1 MNNLTGHEKLK
12 RDCVAYFRQN
22 EIWQRI
28 FTGFREKYSSYG
40 RFSGKVTVKNISGD
54 GLDTLEGFF
63 CQNFHGK
70 KSITVSAEK
79 FRKALSCSKYG
90 TVTPEEVL
98 AEYFGKALLERQ
110 RKRHLKKIR
119 YGR

>member
-63 CQNFHGK
+63 CQNFMAK
-70 KSITVSAEK
+70 KYTVSAEK

-90 TVTPEEVL
+90 TVTPEEVTGRV
-98 AEYFGKALLERQ
+98 FWK
-110 RKRHLKKIR
+110 KR
-119 YGR
+119 

>member
-54 GLDTLEGFF
+54 GLDTLEGILLPEFSWQKKYYGF
-63 CQNFHGK
+63 C
-70 KSITVSAEK
+70 
-79 FRKALSCSKYG
+79 
-90 TVTPEEVL
+90 
-98 AEYFGKALLERQ
+98 
-110 RKRHLKKIR
+110 
-119 YGR
+119 

>member
-54 GLDTLEGFF
+54 GLENVRRILLPEFSW
-63 CQNFHGK
+63 Q

-98 AEYFGKALLERQ
+98 AEYFGKALIGKAEE
-110 RKRHLKKIR
+110 KDI
-119 YGR
+119 

>member
-54 GLDTLEGFF
+54 GLT
-63 CQNFHGK
+63 
-70 KSITVSAEK
+70 
-79 FRKALSCSKYG
+79 R
-90 TVTPEEVL
+90 
-98 AEYFGKALLERQ
+98 
-110 RKRHLKKIR
+110 
-119 YGR
+119 

>member
-54 GLDTLEGFF
+54 GLDTLRSEERRV
-63 CQNFHGK
+63 GK
-70 KSITVSAEK
+70 ECRSRWSP
-79 FRKALSCSKYG
+79 Y
-90 TVTPEEVL
+90 
-98 AEYFGKALLERQ
+98 
-110 RKRHLKKIR
+110 H
-119 YGR
+119 

>member
-1 MNNLTGHEKLK
+1 MDNLTGHEKLK

-70 KSITVSAEK
+70 KVLRFLLKNSEKHFPAANMGRSHRKKCWQSILEK
-79 FRKALSCSKYG
+79 R
-90 TVTPEEVL
+90 
-98 AEYFGKALLERQ
+98 
-110 RKRHLKKIR
+110 
-119 YGR
+119 

>member
-40 RFSGKVTVKNISGD
+40 RFSGKVTAVSYTH
-54 GLDTLEGFF
+54 LTLPT
-63 CQNFHGK
+63 N
-70 KSITVSAEK
+70 
-79 FRKALSCSKYG
+79 
-90 TVTPEEVL
+90 
-98 AEYFGKALLERQ
+98 
-110 RKRHLKKIR
+110 
-119 YGR
+119 

>member
-54 GLDTLEGFF
+54 GHTGRSAGRVFWKSADWKGR
-63 CQNFHGK
+63 GK
-70 KSITVSAEK
+70 GI
-79 FRKALSCSKYG
+79 
-90 TVTPEEVL
+90 
-98 AEYFGKALLERQ
+98 
-110 RKRHLKKIR
+110 
-119 YGR
+119 